1 MRTWRGFGG
10 CWEVAVADLVWQ
22 SPETAPKAHTILA
35 DIGLPWPVVVVWSEY
50 AEKWAVAD
58 LEWSQCEGKAD
69 PGFVTEYEVTLRGW
83 MKLPEIR
90 CE

>member
-1 MRTWRGFGG
+1 MRTCRRFGG

-50 AEKWAVAD
+50 AEK
-58 LEWSQCEGKAD
+58 
-69 PGFVTEYEVTLRGW
+69 
-83 MKLPEIR
+83 
-90 CE
+90 